1 MALFEVTPYDRR
13 IYEEELKDF
22 LPQKILD
29 VHTHVWLDKYLDHKP
44 LAPGEVKRTVT
55 WPSLVALDNSIE
67 DLQETYRLMLPG
79 KDVTALMFTSR
90 GAWDKNNAYVAECS
104 RRTGFPAL
112 YYSRPEQ
119 SPEELEQEIRLVFSD
134 LSTIVREYEGSVD
147 WIESLKARGYH
158 TYYLSNY
165 GERIRREASKEL
177 SFLSHMDG
185 GIMSYTVHLAKP
197 DPAIYQTLLDRYGLK
212 AEECVFLDDTVRN
225 VEAAQ
230 ALGIAGIV
238 VTSQEQAK
246 KELETL
252 L

>member
-1 MALFEVTPYDRR
+1 MLEGSHC
-13 IYEEELKDF
+13 
-22 LPQKILD
+22 KI
-29 VHTHVWLDKYLDHKP
+29 WI
-44 LAPGEVKRTVT
+44 PG
-55 WPSLVALDNSIE
+55 
-67 DLQETYRLMLPG
+67 G
-79 KDVTALMFTSR
+79 K
-90 GAWDKNNAYVAECS
+90 
-104 RRTGFPAL
+104 
-112 YYSRPEQ
+112 SRPHRPGDDAWSHLAKLDLGLESDEEILEQ
-119 SPEELEQEIRLVFSD
+119 FVAHTPELEQEIRLVFSD

-165 GERIRREASKEL
+165 GDRIRREAAKEL
-177 SFLSHMDG
+177 SFLPHMDG

-197 DPAIYQTLLDRYGLK
+197 DPAIYQALMERYGLK

-225 VEAAQ
+225 VEAAR
-230 ALGIAGIV
+230 ALGMAGIV

>member
-1 MALFEVTPYDRR
+1 MIRNIIFDIGKVLVSYEPDAYMDR
-13 IYEEELKDF
+13 LG
-22 LPQKILD
+22 LD
-29 VHTHVWLDKYLDHKP
+29 EKAK
-44 LAPGEVKRTVT
+44 A
-55 WPSLVALDNSIE
+55 AIN
-67 DLQETYRLMLPG
+67 Q
-79 KDVTALMFTSR
+79 AMFQNKL
-90 GAWDKNNAYVAECS
+90 WDES
-104 RRTGFPAL
+104 DQGLGT
-112 YYSRPEQ
+112 
-119 SPEELEQEIRLVFSD
+119 PEELLQKFIAGAPEYAEEITKIHQTVGETVELMPYAM
-134 LSTIVREYEGSVD
+134 E
-147 WIESLKARGYH
+147 WILDLKARGYH

>member
-1 MALFEVTPYDRR
+1 MQD
-13 IYEEELKDF
+13 
-22 LPQKILD
+22 LD
-29 VHTHVWLDKYLDHKP
+29 
-44 LAPGEVKRTVT
+44 
-55 WPSLVALDNSIE
+55 
-67 DLQETYRLMLPG
+67 
-79 KDVTALMFTSR
+79 SR
-90 GAWDKNNAYVAECS
+90 GKKQTGIAQAMMLGPIWPKLDLGLESDEDILEQFVAH
-104 RRTGFPAL
+104 TP
-112 YYSRPEQ
+112 
-119 SPEELEQEIRLVFSD
+119 ELEQEIRLVFSD

-246 KELETL
+246 KRTGDFIVKDTEDERCIRPAYSYHRQWSCDTIP
-252 L
+252 

>member
-1 MALFEVTPYDRR
+1 MQD
-13 IYEEELKDF
+13 
-22 LPQKILD
+22 LD
-29 VHTHVWLDKYLDHKP
+29 
-44 LAPGEVKRTVT
+44 
-55 WPSLVALDNSIE
+55 
-67 DLQETYRLMLPG
+67 
-79 KDVTALMFTSR
+79 SR
-90 GAWDKNNAYVAECS
+90 GKKQTGIAQAMMLGPIWPKLDLGLESDEDILEQFVAH
-104 RRTGFPAL
+104 TP
-112 YYSRPEQ
+112 
-119 SPEELEQEIRLVFSD
+119 ELEQEIRLVFSD